1 MAQHSVISHRSTST
15 STRTLNLTHQNRI
28 STRRLEVVT
37 MTSNAQDA
45 ESKQDKRDPDF
56 YFTSLFIRVSII
68 SVLRSL
74 AASHLQRAGP
84 ECDVSNPE
92 GDLEMAIK
100 DILSTAFHPRDG
112 RVGDVSRILEGM
124 PDCSGRGQSRGL
136 QSPSLLSL
144 SKVSPLQFKY
154 ELFS

>member
-1 MAQHSVISHRSTST
+1 
-15 STRTLNLTHQNRI
+15 
-28 STRRLEVVT
+28 
-37 MTSNAQDA
+37 
-45 ESKQDKRDPDF
+45 
-56 YFTSLFIRVSII
+56 
-68 SVLRSL
+68 
-74 AASHLQRAGP
+74 
-84 ECDVSNPE
+84 
-92 GDLEMAIK
+92 MAIK

-154 ELFS
+154 ELFSLCWIREDGRIAQLSRSQWEAVHSLGQMWGFEDAKKASEAALAEM